1 VKTCPACGMPA
12 PACTRSCGYCERPYA
27 AAGPVTYRLTAVAD
41 GYRWTVGD
49 DEVAT
54 ARWRDGT
61 WDVFDL
67 EGTRPALTLVPVD
80 VDGATRVALVDHR
93 SRLVATFAPHTT
105 GGTGI
110 GVIRDGYDRILMLVR
125 GDGPTG
131 THVIDAEGNVLALA
145 GRASERDR
153 VGLDVLVLAGDGE
166 PVPSSMLVL
175 GVSLLVEL
183 FRVGELRRAA

>member
-1 VKTCPACGMPA
+1 MPA
-12 PACTRSCGYCERPYA
+12 PTSTRVCGFCDNSFA
-27 AAGPVTYRLTAVAD
+27 VVGPVTYRLTAWSD
-41 GYRWTVGD
+41 GYRWTIDD

-54 ARWRDGT
+54 ARFHDGT

-80 VDGATRVALVDHR
+80 VDGTTRVALVDHR
-93 SRLVATFAPHTT
+93 SRLVATFAPSDPA
-105 GGTGI
+105 GGGI

-131 THVIDAEGNVLALA
+131 IHVIDAMGNVLALA
-145 GRASERDR
+145 SRLADRER
-153 VGLDVLVLAGDGE
+153 VGLDLLVLARDT
-166 PVPSSMLVL
+166 VPSAGPLLVL

-183 FRVGELRRAA
+183 VRVGELRRAA